1 MPEPCPF
8 GHRGPRNKK
17 GECTLSYLDGDLD
30 LSQKYNALRIT
41 CAVVGIV
48 GLLACIRKLYILRHV
63 GGSSIQHQVYILLIV
78 SSVAFIARS
87 IDPMSYAT
95 IYPVWISGLLCDV
108 ASACLYTIMIL
119 YAAFYAR
126 VVVNPI
132 DMVKYD
138 FFIQGFQWLM
148 IFLTWATFVGVR
160 SIYLWSNPG
169 RGTFQAWH
177 ILMQYSMGSILL
189 FIISSTALYFGLQ
202 IHHRLKIIHEANER
216 TLAIAKARKRA
227 AASSCTQSP
236 THPQS
241 PGPILL
247 ADDAAATDEMNHG
260 IDMRILRVLILT
272 ELYALGVIGL
282 QIWRLVSF
290 VVHDKCILRE
300 EYNCSVVGGQCK
312 MGFPFIPLVQFIGGV
327 FFYWSFRKTRAASLS
342 STNSA
347 AAPSPLVPPP
357 RLPHASSSSRHR

>member
-1 MPEPCPF
+1 MLDPCPF
-8 GHRGPRNKK
+8 GHRGPRDKK
-17 GECTLSYLDGDLD
+17 GECALSYLDGDPN

-41 CAVVGIV
+41 CAVVGMV
-48 GLLACIRKLYILRHV
+48 GLLACICKLYILRRV

-87 IDPMSYAT
+87 VDPMSYAT

-108 ASACLYTIMIL
+108 SSACLYTIMIL

-132 DMVKYD
+132 DIVKYD
-138 FFIQGFQWLM
+138 FFIQGFRWLM

-169 RGTFQAWH
+169 QGTFQAWH
-177 ILMQYSMGSILL
+177 ILMQYSMGPILL
-189 FIISSTALYFGLQ
+189 FIISSTALYFGLH
-202 IHHRLKIIHEANER
+202 IYRRLKIIHEANER
-216 TLAIAKARKRA
+216 TLAIAAARKRA

-236 THPQS
+236 THPPS

-247 ADDAAATDEMNHG
+247 SDDAAATDEMNHG

-282 QIWRLVSF
+282 Q
-290 VVHDKCILRE
+290 VHLSRAFRFPHPSCRSGVLSPLSSMI
-300 EYNCSVVGGQCK
+300 NASSVK
-312 MGFPFIPLVQFIGGV
+312 NTTAPSSADNARWAFL
-327 FFYWSFRKTRAASLS
+327 SFRLS
-342 STNSA
+342 
-347 AAPSPLVPPP
+347 
-357 RLPHASSSSRHR
+357 R